1 MGYHSSLFQ
10 NGPFYFSSPP
20 AFFNLYDTGCCRK
33 SSFSNAQL
41 QYCFLAKGGQLRK
54 QLLTEG
60 LAARSRKIITE
71 AKTSSYS
78 QTPTLGVWQSYNF
91 QWLGSSRQLTSVQFK
106 ALLAKI
112 SSKIG
117 TVLQLL
123 ECWLKKADDWFADSK
138 DIVQNLNVEAVL
150 YFCNKQ
156 QTG

>member
-1 MGYHSSLFQ
+1 MTISPLTRVKQEGQVKKMLTPRLRRHHFIGMASPGKSFQTWGSDCKWYLLLDLVCSTWKTSQFIRLHWEMGYHSSLFQ

-78 QTPTLGVWQSYNF
+78 QTPTLGVW
-91 QWLGSSRQLTSVQFK
+91 
-106 ALLAKI
+106 
-112 SSKIG
+112 
-117 TVLQLL
+117 
-123 ECWLKKADDWFADSK
+123 
-138 DIVQNLNVEAVL
+138 
-150 YFCNKQ
+150 
-156 QTG
+156 